1 MARRVSCALVLA
13 LALVWLV
20 PSVALSD
27 NNGKL
32 EQQIAAVIGAD
43 LYRHSS
49 WGIAVADQ
57 ATGDMLYELNS
68 EKLFAPASTTKLFT
82 VAAALDALGPDFKFT
97 TSIYRTGE
105 LDERGLLHGNLILRA
120 MGDPNLSGRTNEL
133 GHLEFTNNDHTYAA
147 FGDTASVTDTHPL
160 RGIDELVRQVHA
172 AGVKELRDVLVD
184 DRLFDHDQGSGS
196 GPSLLTPIVVN
207 DNVID
212 VIVTPD
218 SAAGAP
224 ARMTLRPATAYAQFD
239 MSVET
244 VDEER
249 GTDVVVER
257 VAAHRYTVRG
267 NIARGHSPLVRI
279 AEVEDPAEFAR
290 TLLIERL
297 QVRGIR
303 VRDSALAPM
312 DRQSL
317 PVVSEYSKLPVV
329 ARLVSPP
336 FSEALRVILKVSHNL
351 HASLLPLIVASQ
363 KNERTL
369 AAGLHFEGEFLRRC
383 GIQPGSVSF
392 GGGAGGTR
400 ADWVSPQ
407 AVISLLRAMSRRP
420 DFRVYYDGLPI
431 LGVDGTLADAVGFD
445 SPVRGKMHGKTGTL
459 VNFNMVD
466 DKMLVGSK
474 ALAGYLTTAT
484 GRKVV
489 IALYMNNVEVGT
501 AADLRVQGQVLGR
514 LCEIIYGAL

>member
-1 MARRVSCALVLA
+1 
-13 LALVWLV
+13 
-20 PSVALSD
+20 
-27 NNGKL
+27 
-32 EQQIAAVIGAD
+32 
-43 LYRHSS
+43 
-49 WGIAVADQ
+49 
-57 ATGDMLYELNS
+57 MLYELHS
-68 EKLFAPASTTKLFT
+68 EKLFAPASTAKLFT

-97 TSIYRTGE
+97 TPIYRAGE
-105 LDERGLLHGNLILRA
+105 LGDGGVLRGSLVLRA
-120 MGDPNLSGRTNEL
+120 MGDPNLSGRTNEQ

-160 RGIDELVRQVHA
+160 SGIDELVRQVQF
-172 AGVKELRDVLVD
+172 AGIQELKDVLVD

-196 GPSLLTPIVVN
+196 GPSLLTPIVIN

-212 VIVTPD
+212 VIITPEATVGT
-218 SAAGAP
+218 SA
-224 ARMTLRPATAYAQFD
+224 RVTLRPATSYAQFD

-244 VDEER
+244 VDEAR
-249 GTDVVVER
+249 GTEVVVER
-257 VAAHRYTVRG
+257 VAPRRYAVRG
-267 NIARGHSPLVRI
+267 HIARGHSPLVRI

-297 QVRGIR
+297 QVRGVR
-303 VRDSALAPM
+303 VRGSALAPM

-317 PVVSEYSKLPVV
+317 PAISDYSRLPVV

-351 HASLLPLIVASQ
+351 HASLLPMIVASQ

-369 AAGLHFEGEFLRRC
+369 AAGMHLEGEFLRRC
-383 GIQPGSVSF
+383 GIEPGSFSF

-400 ADWVSPQ
+400 ADWVSPR
-407 AVISLLRAMSRRP
+407 AVITLLRAMSRRP

-431 LGVDGTLADAVGFD
+431 LGVDGTLADAVGPN
-445 SPVRGKMHGKTGTL
+445 SSVRGKMHGKTGTL

-484 GRKVV
+484 GRKLV
-489 IALYMNNVEVGT
+489 IALYLNNVEAGT

-514 LCEIIYGAL
+514 LCEIIYDAL